1 MKNKQLTHINQRG
14 EARMVDVGRKRATE
28 RKAVA
33 EGWISMNAETL
44 ARLES
49 GAHKKGDVLAV
60 ARVAGIMGAKRTAE
74 LVPLCH
80 PIMLTHISVEFSV
93 NSAAD
98 DANSAIHC
106 TATVATTERTGVE
119 MEALS
124 AVQTALLTIYDM
136 CKSVER
142 GMEINQVRLLH
153 KSGGKSGEWN
163 RAVEVLPIKNENGA
177 ITNAIDL
184 HADAVVG
191 KKIVCPVC
199 DVFEYQ
205 RWSFGWDAHA
215 KYRCEGLCEND
226 PEKRKDE
233 YKDKTAHLFM
243 GYEDGHE

>member
-1 MKNKQLTHINQRG
+1 MKNKRLTHLNQRG

-33 EGWISMNAETL
+33 EGWISMHAETL
-44 ARLES
+44 ARLKS

-80 PIMLTHISVEFSV
+80 PIMLTHISVEFAME
-93 NSAAD
+93 SAAG

-106 TATVATTERTGVE
+106 TATAATTERTGVE

-142 GMEINQVRLLH
+142 GMEINQVRLVH

-163 RAVEVLPIKNENGA
+163 RADVKKVLPIKNENGA

-191 KKIVCPVC
+191 EKIVCPVC
-199 DVFEYQ
+199 DDFEYEN
-205 RWSFGWDAHA
+205 WPLGWDTHA
-215 KYRCEGLCEND
+215 KYRCEGLRGND
-226 PEKRKDE
+226 LEKRRDK
-233 YKDKTAHLFM
+233 YRNKTAHLFK
-243 GYEDGHE
+243 G